1 MWGDGGGYNTV
12 GRIFHQIGLTAMD
25 GVCFRA
31 SSTYP
36 GRRSPSALDG
46 HPPRDHAHP
55 NKHQAWASCDGRRRP
70 LRFNGHYTWNSYA
83 SWSATRAQLGT
94 QAALAIHNY
103 PPEKENSKNPGGN
116 PVKHHEPS

>member
-36 GRRSPSALDG
+36 GRRSPSALVG
-46 HPPRDHAHP
+46 HPPRDHAYP
-55 NKHQAWASCDGRRRP
+55 NKHQVWTSCGRRR
-70 LRFNGHYTWNSYA
+70 LLWFNGHIHWISYA

-94 QAALAIHNY
+94 KAALAIHNY
-103 PPEKENSKNPGGN
+103 SPEKETPKIQ
-116 PVKHHEPS
+116 EETL